1 MKKKKNL
8 KSEEKKPKI
17 RVYGVNTCSPL
28 ARMTST
34 SKHPFWWHIDSW
46 MSPNEDAP
54 NTWRP
59 TNCPGPRPSIKSV
72 YCPTS
77 APLSDGDHLI

>member
-1 MKKKKNL
+1 MC
-8 KSEEKKPKI
+8 
-17 RVYGVNTCSPL
+17 GVNTCSPL

-34 SKHPFWWHIDSW
+34 SRHPFWWHIDSW

-77 APLSDGDHLI
+77 APLSDGDHLIQAKQKIFAEQCKIKQN